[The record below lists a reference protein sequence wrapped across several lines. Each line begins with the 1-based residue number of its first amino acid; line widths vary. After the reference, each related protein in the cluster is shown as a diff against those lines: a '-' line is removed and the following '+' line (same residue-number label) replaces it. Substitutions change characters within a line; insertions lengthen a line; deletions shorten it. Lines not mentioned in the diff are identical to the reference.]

1 MAILGLTN
9 AVATWL
15 RAKTGAIERLST
27 FIETS
32 LTDGNGLLS
41 GQEISLGPLRFSRS
55 VDGENFY
62 LWNTDYLSGTGE
74 ESWGFVDIGTTSGI
88 FGQGGLAQ
96 LVLER
101 CIHIIDQRLQGL
113 KIDGALIPRVW
124 DGNIH
129 TCLAGRG
136 SEARKYSVAYF
147 ERHVG
152 GQVSALPSL
161 ICVGPHDE
169 FNPLVRQAAFAAELL
184 SEYVKNAN
192 LATSSTRKIKP
203 PGDIGIAAFAEVF
216 GPFFD
221 LERSRKTY
229 EDVEISV
236 SEDQK
241 SPSSRQIAATL
252 TYAEWAAPNSQLSS
266 AQRRILE
273 SDAILKHPLRIVG
286 PAGSGKSLLM
296 QLLAIRRIKEAA
308 KAGSN
313 VRILYVAHNSEMVKS
328 IRQRFEI
335 LFSDEL
341 MTLSDSVVFEVKT
354 LSELSRNRLEVGDE
368 SVIDTDADEA
378 KKYQLAV
385 VERALDSA
393 LVRCSKVVEETPIL
407 SVIGSDEILKR
418 VFAVMLVSEISLAIK
433 GQGLQQNK
441 RRYVESEKA
450 LSRLHGVLPSAARE
464 FVFEVFES
472 YHREVF
478 EEYSLLDSDD
488 LAISLLGKLRTPIW
502 DLRRKS
508 EGYDFI
514 FVDETQLFNENE
526 RRVFPLLCKSVGYV
540 PIVLALDEAQSI
552 FGQSSA
558 GLSALGIENISN
570 ESLPAIH
577 RSTRPIVD
585 LAFYIV
591 QRCGDLFGADFPDF
605 TKVAERLEPSDHPLA
620 AVPLIERCGVE
631 QVSFGKFIRK
641 RVAELRKSN
650 QRQIGV
656 IVHASRYWDEIRSEL
671 LSSELP
677 IVEVLTRGEK
687 LSPTAPIVALT
698 KPEFVGGQE
707 FDSVILIGLEQGVV
721 PPAVSSND
729 AFNVALEQQALR
741 EMYLSVTRARYRVV
755 IALAKGASP
764 TSIIQSAMSAGLVHE
779 GARYGSVSAQN

>member
-1 MAILGLTN
+1 MAVLGLTN

-15 RAKTGAIERLST
+15 RAKTGAIERFAA

-32 LTDGNGLLS
+32 LKSGQLLS
-41 GQEISLGPLRFSRS
+41 GEQEVSLGPLRLSRS
-55 VDGENFY
+55 SDGENFY
-62 LWNTDYLSGTGE
+62 LWNSDYLSGTGE
-74 ESWGFVDIGTTSGI
+74 ESWGFIDISATTGI
-88 FGQGGLAQ
+88 FGQGELAQ

-161 ICVGPHDE
+161 ICVGPNDE
-169 FNPLVRQAAFAAELL
+169 FNSLVRQTAFAAELL
-184 SEYVKNAN
+184 NDYVKYAN
-192 LATSSTRKIKP
+192 LAASSSRKVKSPSESTIV
-203 PGDIGIAAFAEVF
+203 AFAEVF
-216 GPFFD
+216 GSFVD
-221 LERSRKTY
+221 VERSRKTY
-229 EDVEISV
+229 EDVEVSV
-236 SEDQK
+236 AADQNL
-241 SPSSRQIAATL
+241 PASRQIAATL
-252 TYAEWAAPNSQLSS
+252 TYAEWVAVSSQLS
-266 AQRRILE
+266 ATQRRILE

-308 KAGSN
+308 KTGSN

-335 LFSDEL
+335 LFSDDL

-354 LSELSRNRLEVGDE
+354 LSELSRSRLEVDDD

-385 VERALDSA
+385 VKRALETA
-393 LVRCSKVVEETPIL
+393 LQRNLKVVEETPIL
-407 SVIGSDEILKR
+407 RVIRDDEYLKE
-418 VFAVMLVSEISLAIK
+418 VFAVMLVSEISLSIK

-450 LSRLHGVLPSAARE
+450 LSRLHGVLPGAARE

-472 YHREVF
+472 YHQEVF

-526 RRVFPLLCKSVGYV
+526 RRVFPLLCKSFGYV

-558 GLSALGIENISN
+558 GLSALGIENISH

-577 RSTRPIVD
+577 RSTKSIVD

-605 TKVAERLEPSDHPLA
+605 TNVTERLESSEHPLA
-620 AVPLIERCGVE
+620 AMPVIERCGTE

-641 RVAELRKSN
+641 RVGELRKSN

-671 LSSELP
+671 MSSDLP
-677 IVEVLTRGEK
+677 LVEVLTRGEK

-707 FDSVILIGLEQGVV
+707 FDSVVLIGLEQGVV
-721 PPAVSSND
+721 PPAISAND

-755 IALAKGASP
+755 IALAKGAAP
-764 TSIIQSAMSAGLVHE
+764 TSIIQSAASAGLIRNRDV
-779 GARYGSVSAQN
+779 G